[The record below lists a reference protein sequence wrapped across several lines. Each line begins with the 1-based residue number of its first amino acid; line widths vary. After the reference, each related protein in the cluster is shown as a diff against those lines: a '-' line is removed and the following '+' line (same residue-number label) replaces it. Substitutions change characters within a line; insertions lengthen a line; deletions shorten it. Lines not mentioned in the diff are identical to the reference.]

1 MEFRGLLTP
10 DWRTAQGPDG
20 LPALVTRLHTLAR
33 LPKAPGLSDLSMSK
47 DAILRRRTSLY
58 NMHEE
63 ARNSDIRAAITL
75 HQEAG

>member
-1 MEFRGLLTP
+1 MAYQTL
-10 DWRTAQGPDG
+10 A
-20 LPALVTRLHTLAR
+20 TRLRTLAR
-33 LPKAPGLSDLSMSK
+33 WPKAPGLSDLCMSK